1 MSSWWI
7 RVLML
12 VMGVLYRR
20 ASSSTDLLLRTE
32 CGTLGTITIPLLA
45 SIWGESERESGVNVR
60 NAGLSLA
67 CRRDHY
73 TVLSHFRGPAGSPP
87 HFLRIEELL
96 AETCISVLRE
106 KERRRAA
113 DNAPSHNSDHK
124 VELRR
129 NYEHFLSNCNSVPLL
144 WENRKINKYI
154 HV

>member
-1 MSSWWI
+1 
-7 RVLML
+7 ML

-32 CGTLGTITIPLLA
+32 CGTLGTITIPSLA

-113 DNAPSHNSDHK
+113 DTRPRIIAITK
-124 VELRR
+124 L
-129 NYEHFLSNCNSVPLL
+129 NCDVIMNIFCLIVIVFPCSG
-144 WENRKINKYI
+144 KTAK
-154 HV
+154 